1 MELLVSVYTHA
12 YIQTKCSG
20 LSLKLTSLKGPT
32 RGFPGGPVVKE
43 SNMQHK
49 GRWFDPWYRKTSRAT
64 ELLARVAQL
73 LRACAPQCEK
83 TPR

>member
-32 RGFPGGPVVKE
+32 RGFPGGPVVK
-43 SNMQHK
+43 NPTCNTRDAGLIPGT
-49 GRWFDPWYRKTSRAT
+49 GRPH
-64 ELLARVAQL
+64 V
-73 LRACAPQCEK
+73 PQSY
-83 TPR
+83 